1 MELKFLNVCVWLSLC
16 IGIYKQIY
24 FFVFPLS
31 FSYLPFI
38 HLHSY
43 THTSWD
49 TRTTLFRK
57 FSQLLYCCPRAYI
70 FCAQQNRHRKK
81 IEQLRFRTKKKH
93 LKIEKRVTSTNRSSF
108 WFLCLWIYEMYLI
121 LMLLQL
127 ACSVDCA
134 RYNILP
140 PFSLLFAPCISIPCV
155 CSCVCVLPCALFIVI
170 WLLLYMQHDESCKHS
185 THTWSTTQNR
195 IHESLRVS
203 HCATIAVK

>member
-1 MELKFLNVCVWLSLC
+1 MCVCGLVCVSAY
-16 IGIYKQIY
+16 INKFIFS
-24 FFVFPLS
+24 FFLFLFHICHS
-31 FSYLPFI
+31 FTC
-38 HLHSY
+38 
-43 THTSWD
+43 THTNTSWD

-57 FSQLLYCCPRAYI
+57 FSQLLYCCKRAYI

-108 WFLCLWIYEMYLI
+108 SFLCLWIYEMYLI

-155 CSCVCVLPCALFIVI
+155 FVRLCIAMCLIYRYLIVI
-170 WLLLYMQHDESCKHS
+170 IYATWRIMQ
-185 THTWSTTQNR
+185 T
-195 IHESLRVS
+195 
-203 HCATIAVK
+203 